1 MIDTAAAARPA
12 PTSTARSQ
20 ASAGGWL
27 PYPSPAPHPALGGRR
42 ITYVAGGLWLGL
54 RAMLLGLDAAAAEH
68 DPTAGACDVL
78 RLLAA
83 AAHPAPGGGYL
94 TDPVADLG
102 RRPVRLRPDGAGGLI
117 ADQP

>member
-12 PTSTARSQ
+12 PAPPARSP
-20 ASAGGWL
+20 ALAGGWL
-27 PYPSPAPHPALGGRR
+27 SYPDAAPHPTLGGRR
-42 ITYVAGGLWLGL
+42 VTYVAGGLWLGL
-54 RAMLLGLDAAAAEH
+54 RAMLLGLDPAAAEH

-78 RLLAA
+78 RLLALTA
-83 AAHPAPGGGYL
+83 RPAPGGYV

-102 RRPVRLRPDGAGGLI
+102 HRPVRLRPDGAGGLL